1 MYNIKQSNQGP
12 YMHHMNMD
20 LADGILCNS
29 NLYLNIFLEQRD
41 NHQNDMDDN
50 LNAPFNQLIKT
61 QMAGAMKINNVSFY
75 VCILI

>member
-12 YMHHMNMD
+12 YLHHMSMD
-20 LADGILCNS
+20 QTDGMLYNCNPRIN
-29 NLYLNIFLEQRD
+29 NLLEQD
-41 NHQNDMDDN
+41 HHQNDMDDN